1 MRNFTEF
8 TRARWSVIFKRL
20 VVAECREKT
29 MDALNLQEQEPGSD
43 IVLGPADRLSTMLIR
58 AGYQTV
64 ARRLVPHQHLYFEQ
78 DPRTGVYEV
87 ISGTVIQYSLLSDAR
102 RRIEA
107 FSRPGDLMA
116 LGVSG
121 LHDENAE
128 ALTDAQVNFI
138 PRAIFD
144 AALCEVSQFRDAVF
158 SRTEQMLGEAR
169 AQSALI
175 GWKSALQRT
184 ASFFLFLEARFR
196 DPASGIVRIPMTR
209 RDIADYLG
217 LTIET
222 VSRMVSR
229 LKQAGAIRMPS
240 PGEFRV
246 TDRLRLVHESGD
258 LEADSRLP
266 QRFTA

>member
-1 MRNFTEF
+1 
-8 TRARWSVIFKRL
+8 
-20 VVAECREKT
+20 
-29 MDALNLQEQEPGSD
+29 MDTLNLQKKRPESD
-43 IVLGPADRLSTMLIR
+43 VMLGPADRLSTMLVR

-64 ARRLVPHQHLYFEQ
+64 PRRLAPHQHLYFEE
-78 DPRTGVYEV
+78 DPRAGVYEIV
-87 ISGTVIQYSLLSDAR
+87 SGTVIQYSLLSDAR

-116 LGVSG
+116 FGVSS

-128 ALTDAQVNFI
+128 ALTDVQVNFI
-138 PRAIFD
+138 PRAVFD
-144 AALCEVSQFRDAVF
+144 AALCEVPQFRNSVF
-158 SRTEQMLGEAR
+158 SRIEQMLGEAR

-184 ASFFLFLEARFR
+184 ASFCLFLEERFR
-196 DPASGIVRIPMTR
+196 DPANGLVRIPMTR

-222 VSRMVSR
+222 VSRMISR
-229 LKQAGAIRMPS
+229 LKQIGAIGMPS

-246 TDRLRLVHESGD
+246 LDRRRLVRESGE
-258 LEADSRLP
+258 LEVDSRLP
-266 QRFTA
+266 QRVPA